1 MTTEGRS
8 ASIRSIMTNKTLRL
22 ISLNTWGGRALHPLL
37 RFLKAA
43 AEDTDIFC
51 LQEMFC
57 AEPKG
62 MAERHPE
69 EFVCADLYQRI
80 TAMLRN
86 FQGAFAAFDHN
97 PYLQS
102 QAMFVRKGIDV
113 KHVADLVVRQPAQ
126 PKETGSAVISA
137 RKLQHAAID
146 FGGRTFTI
154 ANFHGLWNGDSKTDA
169 PERIAQSQ
177 NVHAFLQSVA
187 GPKILCGDFNL
198 LPDTQSLRMMEEGMV
213 NLVRTSGIIS
223 TRTPLYRHFHNPA
236 ASKFADYI
244 LVSPDVAVHKFAVL
258 PYIAS
263 DHLPLFLEFS

>member
-1 MTTEGRS
+1 MTTAGRS
-8 ASIRSIMTNKTLRL
+8 ASIRSVMSNTLRL

-57 AEPKG
+57 AEPQG

-69 EFVCADLYQRI
+69 EFVCADLYPRV
-80 TAMLRN
+80 AAVLHA

-102 QAMFVRKGIDV
+102 QAIFVRKGINV
-113 KHVADLVVRQPAQ
+113 RRIADLVVHQPTRPQ
-126 PKETGSAVISA
+126 ETGSAVISA
-137 RKLQHAAID
+137 RKLQHAAVD
-146 FGGRTFTI
+146 FCGRTYTI
-154 ANFHGLWNGDSKTDA
+154 ANLHGLWNGGSKTDA
-169 PERIAQSQ
+169 PERIVQSQ
-177 NVHAFLQSVA
+177 NVRSFLQGIA

-213 NLVRTSGIIS
+213 NLVRSSAITS
-223 TRTPLYRHFHNPA
+223 TRTPLYRHFHDPA
-236 ASKFADYI
+236 ASKFADYM
-244 LVSPDVAVHKFAVL
+244 LVSPDVTVHKFAVL

-263 DHLPLFLEFS
+263 DHSPLFLEFS